1 LNAQVEQEQAA
12 VEAVDV
18 KTLNVYQRLNEI
30 KKAVTFI
37 VKGKKVESYMA
48 VTHDAVTA
56 LTHDHFVQWRVLP
69 EPHEVSS
76 VTVDTKM
83 TTGKGIPYVRFEGR
97 YRVDFVNID
106 KPEERACVEL
116 TSHALDHGDK
126 SPGKGLSYA
135 TKAAIL
141 KILQLE
147 SGEKESD
154 EERAEDVKVEG
165 KKDQPKLPTKS
176 MSGTDGA
183 VEKLSPERREVIAR
197 KLSSVVDCFEA
208 GQEEEGYKVC
218 KEVTDADESV
228 ALWHMLKPHSK
239 IRRRITEMSEV
250 KRKLEGK
257 APPARDPAA
266 HRRD

>member
-1 LNAQVEQEQAA
+1 MNAPTQEAEL
-12 VEAVDV
+12 EAEVPAIDV

-37 VKGKKVESYMA
+37 VKNKRVDSYMA

-56 LTHDHFVQWRVLP
+56 LTHDEFVKWGVLP
-69 EPHEVSS
+69 EPHELSA
-76 VTVDTKM
+76 VTVDTRM
-83 TTGKGIPYVRFEGR
+83 TTGKGIPYVRFEGK

-106 KPEERACVEL
+106 KPEERACVEV
-116 TSHALDHGDK
+116 TAHALDHGDK

-135 TKAAIL
+135 TKAAVL

-154 EERAEDVKVEG
+154 EERPEDVKVVG
-165 KKDQPKLPTKS
+165 KPALPGKTS
-176 MSGTDGA
+176 ATDGA
-183 VEKLSPERREVIAR
+183 VERLTPERREVIAR
-197 KLSSVVDCFEA
+197 KFSSIVDCFDA
-208 GQEEEGYKVC
+208 GQEQEALKVC
-218 KEVTDADESV
+218 KEVTDADEHA

-239 IRRRITEMSEV
+239 MRSRIRDMLALE
-250 KRKLEGK
+250 RKLAGQVKPE
-257 APPARDPAA
+257 RDPSQ